1 MFLSLYGISGR
12 PVLVLYCVMVSL
24 DSIYLFILCHFLE
37 TKQMK

>member
-1 MFLSLYGISGR
+1 MFLSLYGISG
-12 PVLVLYCVMVSL
+12 PVLVLYSVMVSL